1 MAKPATAAQRTTT
14 EPENGPANEHNLAT
28 PDTLF
33 VQDTT
38 CPAGLESDGKTPI
51 TRTHCQIVDGVETPF
66 TFYHGKK
73 TEMPTGV
80 AMKFLKIPE
89 FIVTGHDGKRVERT
103 PDQPD
108 EHSRKPFMLRDDQV
122 VADLSELAEEALWK
136 RCQQAVGGEK
146 IGRDT
151 SRGIKI
157 DFLIKARQAE
167 QAARRGP
174 GDGSA
179 PAGAAHAGDVAGD

>member
-1 MAKPATAAQRTTT
+1 MAKPAVAAQQNA
-14 EPENGPANEHNLAT
+14 PEEAE
-28 PDTLF
+28 TLF

-38 CPAGLESDGKTPI
+38 CPAGFEQDGKTPLS
-51 TRTHCQIVDGVETPF
+51 RTHCQVVDGIEMPF
-66 TFYHGKK
+66 TFFHGKK
-73 TEMPTGV
+73 TEMPAGV

-89 FIVTGHDGKRVERT
+89 FVVTDHAGKRVART

-108 EHSRKPFMLRDDQV
+108 EHSCKPFVLKDDQV

-136 RCQQAVGGEK
+136 RCQQAIGGEK

-157 DFLIKARQAE
+157 DFLVKARQAE
-167 QAARRGP
+167 QASRRGP
-174 GDGSA
+174 GDTGLSKEALRSGGIADA
-179 PAGAAHAGDVAGD
+179 PDAD